1 MTDHKILSSIIVGF
15 YRDVKHKNI
24 TVLIILRLHFDR
36 KQLYLFVFHE
46 LVSFEYLF
54 KKSFWLLNVALIPNF
69 GDPSRL
75 TYFVDK
81 GQCMQSVNKQRK
93 L

>member
-1 MTDHKILSSIIVGF
+1 MLSIRRDLTPRMTDNKILSSIIVGF
-15 YRDVKHKNI
+15 HRDVKHKNV

-54 KKSFWLLNVALIPNF
+54 RNRS
-69 GDPSRL
+69 GS
-75 TYFVDK
+75 
-81 GQCMQSVNKQRK
+81 
-93 L
+93 